1 MKRTDTATTPRTRPL
16 SYSLLSLLTLVRPHA
31 VPFVVALAS
40 LAIGSGINLLFP
52 EIVRRALRP
61 EALSTLEQNLMPI
74 LLGLAGLFVGQGV
87 VFFLRSYLFGV
98 IGHRVYT
105 DLRKRLF
112 EAVLAK
118 DTSFFDRNRS
128 SDLASR
134 INSDAALVQEA
145 VAVKLSVIARY
156 GLQVACGVVL
166 MTWMSWRLTIAIV
179 LSVLLI
185 VGVSGLFIRGLK
197 SASRRYQANLARLT
211 SFAAEVFSG
220 SKVVRSL
227 GAFEQ
232 VSRRFGVMNDDVLD
246 AGRSRALMS
255 ASFSS
260 GASMLLNILLLG
272 VLWYGIS
279 LVVAQSL
286 PLNELAAFVLYGAI
300 VAVSFSFLVGAYA
313 EVSQSIGGLERVFEL
328 LESCEPARERLE
340 AEEGQERRASLG
352 VTFSGV
358 SFAYPDRAE
367 LQVLRNFSC
376 ELRPGSVTALV
387 GPSGAGKSSIVQ
399 LLLRF
404 HAKSAGEIRF
414 DGARLEDLS
423 EADLRRW
430 VAWVP
435 QEPQLFSMSVYE
447 NLTLGNDQMLRD
459 EVLKVVSGWDFMDF
473 IEPLE
478 FGVDTVVGEHGAL
491 LSGGQRQRVAI
502 ARALLRKPALLILD
516 EATSGLDSHT
526 EALVLKAVRQ
536 HIPHAT
542 VLVIS
547 HRLSTVRGAD
557 AIYVI
562 TEGRVSESG
571 NHDTLS
577 ARQGLYREYVTRQA
591 LT

>member
-1 MKRTDTATTPRTRPL
+1 MKPLDTASTPRTRSL
-16 SYSLLSLLTLVRPHA
+16 SSSLLSLIALVRPHA
-31 VPFVVALAS
+31 LPFSVALGS
-40 LAIGSGINLLFP
+40 LALGSGINLLFP

-61 EALSTLEQNLMPI
+61 EALPTLEQNLMSV

-118 DTSFFDRNRS
+118 DTRFFDRNRS
-128 SDLASR
+128 SDLAAR

-156 GLQVACGVVL
+156 GLQVLCGVVL

-179 LSVLLI
+179 LSVLVI

-197 SASRRYQANLARLT
+197 SASRRYQVNLARLT
-211 SFAAEVFSG
+211 SFASEVFSG

-227 GAFEQ
+227 GAADQ
-232 VSRRFGVMNDDVLD
+232 VSRRFGAMNDDVLET
-246 AGRSRALMS
+246 GRDRALMS

-260 GASMLLNILLLG
+260 GASMLLNLLLLG

-279 LVVAQSL
+279 LVFAQSL

-313 EVSQSIGGLERVFEL
+313 EVSQSLGGLERVFEL
-328 LESCEPARERLE
+328 LENNESSSER
-340 AEEGQERRASLG
+340 AEDGAGQGSRGSVG
-352 VTFSGV
+352 VTFNGV

-367 LQVLRNFSC
+367 LPVLRDFSC
-376 ELRPGSVTALV
+376 EVRSGSITALV
-387 GPSGAGKSSIVQ
+387 GPSGAGKSSVVQ
-399 LLLRF
+399 LLLRLYE
-404 HAKSAGEIRF
+404 KSAGEIRF
-414 DGARLEDLS
+414 DGTRVEDIS
-423 EADLRRW
+423 EAVLRRW

-435 QEPQLFSMSVYE
+435 QEPQLFSMSIFE
-447 NLTLGNDQMLRD
+447 NLTLGNGEMLRD
-459 EVLKVVSGWDFMDF
+459 EVLKTVSGWEFMDF

-478 FGVDTVVGEHGAL
+478 HGIDTVVGEQGAL
-491 LSGGQRQRVAI
+491 LSGGQRQRLAI
-502 ARALLRKPALLILD
+502 ARAILRKPSLLILD

-526 EALVLKAVRQ
+526 EAAVMKAIRQ
-536 HIPHAT
+536 HIPDAT
-542 VLVIS
+542 LLIIS
-547 HRLSTVRGAD
+547 HRLATVRGAE

-562 TEGRVSESG
+562 NEGRVFESG
-571 NHDTLS
+571 DHESLS
-577 ARQGLYREYVTRQA
+577 ARQGLYREYVAKQA
-591 LT
+591 LG